1 MPIVNIP
8 ETDLKRIVIIGAG
21 FAGLTLAQKL
31 VKHAFQVV
39 LFDKNNFHTF
49 QPLMY
54 QVAMSG
60 LEPSSIIFP
69 LRKAFQKNKRI
80 HIRMAKVL
88 EVVPDENKI
97 YTDIGH
103 CFYDVL
109 ILCHGATTNFFGN
122 TSLQEKSLV
131 LKSVGESMNVRNQI
145 LKDYETAILTRN
157 HNERQGFLDTIIV
170 GGGPTGVELAG
181 SLAEMKADILPK
193 DYHELNSKEI
203 DIYLVERGQRILG
216 AMSEKSSISAKK
228 FLEELG
234 VNVLENT
241 ALDSYEEGVATLS
254 NGQKIKC
261 NKLIW
266 AAGITG
272 NTIKGLPQ
280 DAYVRGNRIMVDET
294 NKVAGYKNIFAL
306 GDIAAMQ
313 TEMYPNGHP
322 QVAQVALQQARHLAK
337 NLIEN
342 KEYPFRYKD
351 LGSMATIGRNKAVVD
366 LGRVHFSGFF
376 AWVVWL
382 FVHLSAILGVKNKI
396 FVLINWLWSYIT
408 YDQSLRLILKAEEKK
423 M

>member
-1 MPIVNIP
+1 MPVVNIP

-31 VKHAFQVV
+31 AKHSFQVV
-39 LFDKNNFHTF
+39 LFDKNNYHTF

-88 EVVPDENKI
+88 EIVPGENKI
-97 YTDIGH
+97 LTDIGH
-103 CFYDVL
+103 CFYDILV
-109 ILCHGATTNFFGN
+109 LCHGATTNFFGN
-122 TSLQEKSLV
+122 TSLEAKSLV
-131 LKSVGESMNVRNQI
+131 LKSVGESMNLRNQI
-145 LKDYETAILTRN
+145 LKDYESAILTRD
-157 HNERQGFLDTIIV
+157 HDERQGYLDTVIV

-193 DYHELNSKEI
+193 DYHELNNKEV
-203 DIYLVERGQRILG
+203 DIYLIERGQRILG
-216 AMSEKSSISAKK
+216 SMSEKSSVAAKS
-228 FLEELG
+228 FLQDLG
-234 VNVLENT
+234 VHVLENT
-241 ALDSYEEGVATLS
+241 ALDTFEEGVATLS
-254 NGQKIKC
+254 NGQKIRC

-280 DAYVRGNRIMVDET
+280 EVYTRGNRILTDET
-294 NKVAGYKNIFAL
+294 NRVSGYQNIYAV
-306 GDIAAMQ
+306 GDIATMI
-313 TEMYPNGHP
+313 TKEYPHGHP
-322 QVAQVALQQARHLAK
+322 QVAQVALQQARHLSK
-337 NLIEN
+337 NLIQGTGEVF
-342 KEYPFRYKD
+342 KYKD

-366 LGRVHFSGFF
+366 LGKFHFNGFF

-382 FVHLSAILGVKNKI
+382 FVHLAAILGVKNKV

-408 YDQSLRLILKAEEKK
+408 YDQSLRLILKAEDKK
-423 M
+423 E

>member
-1 MPIVNIP
+1 MPVVNIP

-31 VKHAFQVV
+31 AKHSFQVV
-39 LFDKNNFHTF
+39 LFDKNNYHTF

-69 LRKAFQKNKRI
+69 LRKAFQKNKKI

-88 EVVPDENKI
+88 EIVSDENKI
-97 YTDIGH
+97 LTDIGH
-103 CFYDVL
+103 CFYDILV
-109 ILCHGATTNFFGN
+109 LCHGATTNFFGN
-122 TSLQEKSLV
+122 TSIEEKSLV
-131 LKSVGESMNVRNQI
+131 LKSVGESMNLRNQI
-145 LKDYETAILTRN
+145 LKDYESAILTRD
-157 HNERQGFLDTIIV
+157 HDERQGYLDTVIV

-193 DYHELNSKEI
+193 DYHELNNKEV

-216 AMSEKSSISAKK
+216 SMSEKSSVAAKK

-234 VNVLENT
+234 VHVLENT
-241 ALDSYEEGVATLS
+241 ALETFEEGIATLS
-254 NGQKIKC
+254 NGQKINC

-266 AAGITG
+266 AAGIKG
-272 NTIKGLPQ
+272 NSIKGLPEEV
-280 DAYVRGNRIMVDET
+280 YTRGNRILTDET
-294 NKVAGYKNIFAL
+294 NKVSGQQNIYAL
-306 GDIAAMQ
+306 GDIASMV
-313 TEMYPNGHP
+313 TTDYPNGHP

-337 NLIEN
+337 NLIQGTGEAF
-342 KEYPFRYKD
+342 KYKD

-366 LGRVHFSGFF
+366 LGKFHFNGFF
-376 AWVVWL
+376 AWIVWL
-382 FVHLSAILGVKNKI
+382 FVHLAAILGVKNKV

-408 YDQSLRLILKAEEKK
+408 YDQSLRLILKAEDKK
-423 M
+423 